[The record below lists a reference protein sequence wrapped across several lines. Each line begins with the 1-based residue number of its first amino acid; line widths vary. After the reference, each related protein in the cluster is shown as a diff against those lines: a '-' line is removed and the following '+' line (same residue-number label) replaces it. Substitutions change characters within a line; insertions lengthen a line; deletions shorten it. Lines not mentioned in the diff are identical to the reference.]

1 MKANNRF
8 QYHFKRLIV
17 TNRLMMLSYNSKG
30 VLFPTIVNQIEES
43 LERQFNP
50 RNSVFSFRAFIR
62 VDIRIAITKFYN

>member
-30 VLFPTIVNQIEES
+30 VLFPTIVNQIEER
-43 LERQFNP
+43 LERE
-50 RNSVFSFRAFIR
+50 FSLSKNKFIHR
-62 VDIRIAITKFYN
+62 TKFYN